1 MDNKITLNQ
10 IYALASSI
18 FREFSQKKEEENWLN
33 LKEKK
38 H

>member
-18 FREFSQKKEEENWLN
+18 FREFSQKKRELAE
-33 LKEKK
+33 LKRKK
-38 H
+38 TH